1 MSDTYS
7 FWLINPNRKEVK
19 RFVKNDKSDDRFFE
33 YMFVDTGD
41 IIGVLGD
48 KPPLMKTRVSVKL
61 NEAREIYKRLL
72 SHAWRKTN
80 PVWS

>member
-48 KPPLMKTRVSVKL
+48 NPPLMKTRVSVKL

-72 SHAWRKTN
+72 FQGWRKTN